1 MQMRLALDFTQGDN
15 NRMRRLVYDRSP
27 VDSVRTVDDNGYLH
41 VGISN
46 ITKEQVAPYLGSE
59 IPGFEKL
66 GLKPDEIYSVYRPA
80 SELSKPATVESLN
93 GIPVLLKHAE
103 DSAEAPA
110 SNRVGSTGTDAK
122 WEPPYLTNS
131 LHIQDADAI
140 RRINDGTMR
149 EISMGYFYTPVLKHG
164 EFEGEPYDIVMTDIS
179 CNHVALV
186 EEGRA
191 GHDVSVKDSTLT
203 LPAGGGKEEPKTSSE
218 LKQENDD
225 MNEKEKAL
233 AEILEIVAGAGIDPE
248 AFKQKLDAVI
258 NIKDDSQ
265 TTDEDTE
272 ESKAFAE
279 GVEYGEEKEK
289 EDPEKLDREHE
300 SEGEERY
307 LEDKDEAE
315 DEGDEENDL
324 TADAEEALKSCG
336 LDADDPVVKAAFQQG
351 FASGV
356 EYGEE
361 KEKEEPKKLDSEHE
375 SDGEKKA
382 LGQDSAAKIGAI
394 VRAQVEAKFDAIQE
408 TSKSLG
414 RVRVSAF
421 DTAAD
426 VYRAALKAE
435 GVNVA
440 GLAKRECRTA
450 YRALMMGRQSAKRV
464 AAMDSKPHKPDALSK
479 MLNSI
484 RVGE

>member
-1 MQMRLALDFTQGDN
+1 MRK
-15 NRMRRLVYDRSP
+15 LVYDRSP

-66 GLKPDEIYSVYRPA
+66 GLKPDEIYNVYRPA

-336 LDADDPVVKAAFQQG
+336 LDADDPIVKEAFQQG

-375 SDGEKKA
+375 SEGEKKA

>member
-1 MQMRLALDFTQGDN
+1 MKK
-15 NRMRRLVYDRSP
+15 LVYDRSP

-46 ITKEQVAPYLGSE
+46 ITKEQVAPYMGSE

-66 GLKPDEIYSVYRPA
+66 GLKPDEIYNVYRPA

-149 EISMGYFYTPVLKHG
+149 EISMGYFYTPVLRHG
-164 EFEGEPYDIVMTDIS
+164 EFEGEPYDVVMTDIS

-225 MNEKEKAL
+225 MNEKEKEKAL

-265 TTDEDTE
+265 ATDEDTE

-289 EDPEKLDREHE
+289 EEPEKLDREHE

-307 LEDKDEAE
+307 LEEKNEAE
-315 DEGDEENDL
+315 DSDEENDL

-336 LDADDPVVKAAFQQG
+336 LDADDPTVKAAFQQG

-356 EYGEE
+356 SYGEE
-361 KEKEEPKKLDSEHE
+361 KEKDEPKKLDSEHE
-375 SDGEKKA
+375 SEGEKKA

-464 AAMDSKPHKPDALSK
+464 AAMDSKPNKPDALSK

>member
-1 MQMRLALDFTQGDN
+1 MKK
-15 NRMRRLVYDRSP
+15 LVYDRSP

-66 GLKPDEIYSVYRPA
+66 GLKPDEIYNVYRPA

-149 EISMGYFYTPVLKHG
+149 EISMGYFYTPVLRHG
-164 EFEGEPYDIVMTDIS
+164 EFEGEPYDVVMTDIS

-265 TTDEDTE
+265 TIDEDTE

-307 LEDKDEAE
+307 LEEKNEAE

-336 LDADDPVVKAAFQQG
+336 LDADDPTVKAAFQQG

-356 EYGEE
+356 SYGEE
-361 KEKEEPKKLDSEHE
+361 KEKDEPKKLDSEHE
-375 SDGEKKA
+375 SEGEKKA
-382 LGQDSAAKIGAI
+382 LGQDSAAKIGAM

-464 AAMDSKPHKPDALSK
+464 ATMDSKPNKPDALSK

>member
-1 MQMRLALDFTQGDN
+1 
-15 NRMRRLVYDRSP
+15 MRRLVYDRSP

-59 IPGFEKL
+59 IPGFERL

-307 LEDKDEAE
+307 LEEKNEAE
-315 DEGDEENDL
+315 DECDEENDL

-336 LDADDPVVKAAFQQG
+336 LDADDPVVKEAFQQG

-356 EYGEE
+356 SYGEE
-361 KEKEEPKKLDSEHE
+361 KEKDEPKKLDSEHE
-375 SDGEKKA
+375 SEGEKKA

>member
-1 MQMRLALDFTQGDN
+1 MK
-15 NRMRRLVYDRSP
+15 RLVYDRAQ
-27 VDSVRTVDDNGYLH
+27 VDSVRNIDDNGYLH
-41 VGISN
+41 VGVSN
-46 ITKEQVAPYLGSE
+46 ITKEQVAPYRGNE
-59 IPGFEKL
+59 IPDFEKL
-66 GLKPDEIYSVYRPA
+66 GLDPDKIYTIYRPA
-80 SELSKPATVESLN
+80 SELSKPETVKSLN
-93 GIPVLLKHAE
+93 GIPILLKHAP
-103 DSAEAPA
+103 DSAEEPA

-122 WEPPYLTNS
+122 WEAPYLTNS

-164 EFEGEPYDIVMTDIS
+164 EFEGEPYDLIMTDIA

-191 GHDVSVKDSTLT
+191 GPDVLVKDAALNSN
-203 LPAGGGKEEPKTSSE
+203 LPAGGVGQEESTSSE
-218 LKQENDD
+218 NNQEND
-225 MNEKEKAL
+225 MNEKEKAI
-233 AEILEIVAGAGIDPE
+233 AEILELVAGAGIDPE
-248 AFKQKLDAVI
+248 AFKEKLDVVL
-258 NIKDDSQ
+258 NIKDEDQ
-265 TTDEDTE
+265 VTDEDNE

-289 EDPEKLDREHE
+289 TEPEKLDREHE

-307 LEDKDEAE
+307 LEKEDEAE
-315 DEGDEENDL
+315 DGCDEDDL

-336 LDADDPVVKAAFQQG
+336 LDADDPVVKTAFQKG
-351 FASGV
+351 FAEGV
-356 EYGEE
+356 SYGEE

-375 SDGEKKA
+375 SEGEKKA

-408 TSKSLG
+408 TARSLG

-435 GVNVA
+435 GVNVK
-440 GLAKRECRTA
+440 GLAKSECRAA
-450 YRALMMGRQSAKRV
+450 YRALMIGRQSAKRV
-464 AAMDSKPHKPDALSK
+464 AAMDSKPAKADALSK
-479 MLNSI
+479 LLGSI
-484 RVGE
+484 KVGE

>member
-1 MQMRLALDFTQGDN
+1 MKK
-15 NRMRRLVYDRSP
+15 LVYDRSP

-66 GLKPDEIYSVYRPA
+66 GLKPDEIYNVYRPA

-149 EISMGYFYTPVLKHG
+149 EISMGYFYTPVLRQG
-164 EFEGEPYDIVMTDIS
+164 EFEGEPYDVVMTDIS

-203 LPAGGGKEEPKTSSE
+203 LPAGGGKEEPETSSE

-289 EDPEKLDREHE
+289 EEPEKLDREHE

-307 LEDKDEAE
+307 LEEKNEAE
-315 DEGDEENDL
+315 DSDEENDL

-336 LDADDPVVKAAFQQG
+336 LDADDPTVKAAFQQG

-356 EYGEE
+356 SYGEE
-361 KEKEEPKKLDSEHE
+361 KEKDEPKKLDSEHE
-375 SDGEKKA
+375 SEGEKKA
-382 LGQDSAAKIGAI
+382 LGQDSAAKIGAM

-435 GVNVA
+435 GVNVT
-440 GLAKRECRTA
+440 GLAKRECRAA
-450 YRALMMGRQSAKRV
+450 YRALMMGRQSAKHV
-464 AAMDSKPHKPDALSK
+464 AALDSKPSKPDALSK

>member
-1 MQMRLALDFTQGDN
+1 MKK
-15 NRMRRLVYDRSP
+15 LVYDRSP
-27 VDSVRTVDDNGYLH
+27 VDSVRTIDDNGYLH

-66 GLKPDEIYSVYRPA
+66 GLKPDEIYNVYRPA

-149 EISMGYFYTPVLKHG
+149 EISMGYFYTPVLRHG
-164 EFEGEPYDIVMTDIS
+164 EFEGEPYDVVMTDIS

-307 LEDKDEAE
+307 LEEKNEAE

-336 LDADDPVVKAAFQQG
+336 LDADDPTVKAAFQQG

-356 EYGEE
+356 SYGEE
-361 KEKEEPKKLDSEHE
+361 KEKDEPKKLDSEHE
-375 SDGEKKA
+375 SEGEKKA

-464 AAMDSKPHKPDALSK
+464 AAMDSKPNKPDALSK

>member
-1 MQMRLALDFTQGDN
+1 MKK
-15 NRMRRLVYDRSP
+15 LVYDSSP
-27 VDSVRTVDDNGYLH
+27 VDSVRTIDDNGYLH

-66 GLKPDEIYSVYRPA
+66 GLKPDEIYNVYRPA

-149 EISMGYFYTPVLKHG
+149 EISMGYFYTPVLRHG
-164 EFEGEPYDIVMTDIS
+164 EFEGEPYDVVMTDIS

-203 LPAGGGKEEPKTSSE
+203 LPAGGGKEEPETSSE

-289 EDPEKLDREHE
+289 EEPEKLDREHE

-307 LEDKDEAE
+307 LEEKNEAE
-315 DEGDEENDL
+315 DEDDEENDL

-336 LDADDPVVKAAFQQG
+336 LDADDPTVKAAFQQG

-356 EYGEE
+356 SYGEE
-361 KEKEEPKKLDSEHE
+361 KEKDEPKKLDSEHE
-375 SDGEKKA
+375 SEGEKKA
-382 LGQDSAAKIGAI
+382 LGQDSAAKIGAM

-435 GVNVA
+435 GVNVT
-440 GLAKRECRTA
+440 GLAKRECRAA
-450 YRALMMGRQSAKRV
+450 YRALLMGRQSAKRV
-464 AAMDSKPHKPDALSK
+464 AAMDSKPNKPDALSK

>member
-1 MQMRLALDFTQGDN
+1 MKK
-15 NRMRRLVYDRSP
+15 LVYDRSP

-149 EISMGYFYTPVLKHG
+149 EISMGYFYTPVLRHG
-164 EFEGEPYDIVMTDIS
+164 EFEGEPYDVVMTDIS

-233 AEILEIVAGAGIDPE
+233 AEILAIVAGAGIDPE
-248 AFKQKLDAVI
+248 AFKQKLDAGI

-307 LEDKDEAE
+307 LEEKNEAE

-336 LDADDPVVKAAFQQG
+336 LDADDPTVKAAFQQG

-356 EYGEE
+356 SYGEE
-361 KEKEEPKKLDSEHE
+361 KEKDEPKKLDSEHE
-375 SDGEKKA
+375 SEGEKKA

-440 GLAKRECRTA
+440 GLAKSECRTA

>member
-1 MQMRLALDFTQGDN
+1 MKK
-15 NRMRRLVYDRSP
+15 LVYDRSP

-66 GLKPDEIYSVYRPA
+66 GLKPDEIYNVYRPA
-80 SELSKPATVESLN
+80 SELSKPATVKSLN

-149 EISMGYFYTPVLKHG
+149 EISMGYFYTPVLRHG
-164 EFEGEPYDIVMTDIS
+164 EFEGEPYDVVMTDIS

-265 TTDEDTE
+265 ATDEDTE

-289 EDPEKLDREHE
+289 AEPEKLDREHE

-307 LEDKDEAE
+307 LEEKNEAE
-315 DEGDEENDL
+315 DGDDVDEENDL
-324 TADAEEALKSCG
+324 TADAEEALKACG
-336 LDADDPVVKAAFQQG
+336 LDADDPTVKAAFQQG

-356 EYGEE
+356 SYGEE
-361 KEKEEPKKLDSEHE
+361 KEKDEPKKLDSEHE
-375 SDGEKKA
+375 SEGEKKA

-464 AAMDSKPHKPDALSK
+464 AAMDSKPNKPDALSK

>member
-1 MQMRLALDFTQGDN
+1 MKK
-15 NRMRRLVYDRSP
+15 LVYDRSP

-149 EISMGYFYTPVLKHG
+149 EISMGYFYTPVLRHG
-164 EFEGEPYDIVMTDIS
+164 EFEGEPYDVVMTDIS

-289 EDPEKLDREHE
+289 AEPEKLDREHE

-307 LEDKDEAE
+307 LEEKNEAE
-315 DEGDEENDL
+315 DSDEENDL

-336 LDADDPVVKAAFQQG
+336 LDADDPTVKAAFQQG

-356 EYGEE
+356 SYGEE
-361 KEKEEPKKLDSEHE
+361 KEKDEPKKLDSEHE
-375 SDGEKKA
+375 SEGEKKA

-435 GVNVA
+435 GVNVT
-440 GLAKRECRTA
+440 GLAKRECRAA

-464 AAMDSKPHKPDALSK
+464 AAMDAKPNKPDALSK

>member
-1 MQMRLALDFTQGDN
+1 MKK
-15 NRMRRLVYDRSP
+15 LVYDRSP

-66 GLKPDEIYSVYRPA
+66 GLKPDEIYNVYRPA

-149 EISMGYFYTPVLKHG
+149 EISMGYFYTPVLRHG
-164 EFEGEPYDIVMTDIS
+164 EFEGEPYDVVMTDIS

-203 LPAGGGKEEPKTSSE
+203 LPAGGGKEEPETSSE

-289 EDPEKLDREHE
+289 EEPEKLDREHE

-307 LEDKDEAE
+307 LEEKNEAE
-315 DEGDEENDL
+315 DSDEENDL

-336 LDADDPVVKAAFQQG
+336 LDADDPTVKAAFQQG

-356 EYGEE
+356 SYGEE
-361 KEKEEPKKLDSEHE
+361 KEKDEPKKLDSEHE
-375 SDGEKKA
+375 SEGEKKA
-382 LGQDSAAKIGAI
+382 LGQDSAAKIGAM

-435 GVNVA
+435 GVNVT
-440 GLAKRECRTA
+440 GLAKRECRAA

-464 AAMDSKPHKPDALSK
+464 AAMDSKPSKPDALSK

-484 RVGE
+484 RVSE